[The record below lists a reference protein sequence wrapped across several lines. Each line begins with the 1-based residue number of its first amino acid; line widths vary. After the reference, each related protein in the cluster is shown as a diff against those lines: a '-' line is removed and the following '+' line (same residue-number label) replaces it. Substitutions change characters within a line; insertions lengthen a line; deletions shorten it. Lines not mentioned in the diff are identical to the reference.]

1 MAFSVKFGIL
11 AAAVASIALTTCRS
25 TEPAVLGRLGDS
37 RVTDTVRSRLRDRIG
52 ASTAA
57 GRFNSSLHYARQML
71 NVAADEVSGSDETFA
86 LICIGQ
92 SSFFMGSYDTASL
105 YFNRALYTARSRND
119 EWGVGAAYNGL
130 GLVAV
135 CARMDYYEAFRCF
148 TASVEALEN
157 STARVLYHVAM
168 ANLALTCWRR
178 DDPSGLPYASEV
190 LDYGRKRRDSVQI
203 FYGTYACAAIHYLL
217 GDYTKALG
225 YIEETTAMAD
235 KFYDVTGVYTLS
247 ANILRAAGKPEKAA
261 EHYRIAAL
269 RLNDAEA
276 TSASDYYLGYGQFL
290 VEQKRYRDA
299 AGVLQTG
306 VAAARRTGNTVGRH
320 LFYRELSLVY
330 RRLGRLSEALDCY
343 EIFHAESDSI
353 FNVERERSLSE
364 MHVKYET
371 EKRQKEFR
379 EKQYEVLREKRRVQ
393 TTGLIAAAI
402 AAVLLAVWI
411 LYKRKN
417 ALYLR
422 IVSQYQDAI
431 RREKAL
437 SERCRVTDTTGGGNT
452 RLRRSTAEKA
462 LYCLQT

>member
-1 MAFSVKFGIL
+1 MALSVRFRIFTAAIAGIVL
-11 AAAVASIALTTCRS
+11 VACRGM
-25 TEPAVLGRLGDS
+25 EPGP
-37 RVTDTVRSRLRDRIG
+37 VRSLHDTRNAETDRIRLRDRIG
-52 ASTAA
+52 AFTAA
-57 GRFNSSLHYARQML
+57 GRFDSSLYYARQML
-71 NVAADEVSGSDETFA
+71 NVAADEVSGSDEIFA

-92 SSFFMGSYDTASL
+92 SSFFLGSYDTASL
-105 YFNRALYTARSRND
+105 YLDRALGMARSRND

-157 STARVLYHVAM
+157 SADRVLYHVAM
-168 ANLALTCWRR
+168 ANLALTYWRR
-178 DDPSGLPYASEV
+178 NDPSGLPYASEV
-190 LDYGRKRRDSVQI
+190 LEYGRKRRDSVQI

-247 ANILRAAGKPEKAA
+247 ANILNAAGDHAKAA
-261 EHYRIAAL
+261 EHYRIAAH

-276 TSASDYYLGYGQFL
+276 TSVSDYYLGYGRFL
-290 VEQKRYRDA
+290 IEQKRYREA
-299 AGVLQTG
+299 ARTLQAG
-306 VAAARRTGNTVGRH
+306 IAAARSSGNTVGRH

-330 RRLGRLSEALDCY
+330 RRSGQLSEALDCY
-343 EIFHAESDSI
+343 EIFHTESDSI

-393 TTGLIAAAI
+393 ITGLIAAAI

-437 SERCRVTDTTGGGNT
+437 SERCRVTDTTGGEIRGLVA
-452 RLRRSTAEKA
+452 RQPEKPCTA
-462 LYCLQT
+462 C